1 MNYLCHFISILCLY
15 IFSITLSHLTQRLNM
30 SMNTPN
36 EIKNYQIRINSLLD
50 KAVPP
55 SNNNSNL
62 NDAMRYA
69 VISGGKRIRPLLIYS
84 SGLCLG
90 AQVNKLDAPAVSIE
104 LLHAFSLVH
113 DDLPSMDNDDLRRG
127 LPTTHKKFSEATAIL
142 AADALQTLSFELI
155 ANSGSLSD
163 YEKTQLVSL
172 IAKACGS
179 SGMTGGQS
187 IDLASEGKTLTKSEL
202 HEMYSMKT
210 GALIHASIMAPFCII
225 DESSQDIRAMM
236 SEFAWILGLAFQIR
250 DDLLD
255 IEESSEVIGKTANSD
270 IKNNKATWPAIF
282 GIQESHN
289 YCDELL
295 KKCIKHLEFF
305 NHKAD
310 PLRWLTNY
318 LINRKY

>member
-1 MNYLCHFISILCLY
+1 
-15 IFSITLSHLTQRLNM
+15 M
-30 SMNTPN
+30 SMNAPN
-36 EIKNYQIRINSLLD
+36 AIKNYKKRINSLLD
-50 KAVPP
+50 EALPL
-55 SNNNSNL
+55 SNNLSTL

-69 VISGGKRIRPLLIYS
+69 VINGGKRIRPLLIYG
-84 SGLCLG
+84 SGMCLDI
-90 AQVNKLDAPAVSIE
+90 QINKLDIPAISIE

-142 AADALQTLSFELI
+142 AADALQILAFELI
-155 ANSGSLSD
+155 ANSRPLSD
-163 YEKTQLVSL
+163 HEKTKLILL

-187 IDLASEGKTLTKSEL
+187 IDLASEGKTLNKSEL
-202 HEMYSMKT
+202 HEMHAMKT
-210 GALIHASIMAPFCII
+210 GALIHASIMAPFYLMGTSKH
-225 DESSQDIRAMM
+225 DTQKTM
-236 SEFAWILGLAFQIR
+236 SEYGWTLGLAFQIR

-255 IEESSEVIGKTANSD
+255 IEETTEVIGKTANSD
-270 IKNNKATWPAIF
+270 IKNNKATWPSLF
-282 GIQESHN
+282 GVKESHK

-295 KKCIKHLEFF
+295 AKCLDHLEIF

-318 LINRKY
+318 LINRQH

>member
-1 MNYLCHFISILCLY
+1 
-15 IFSITLSHLTQRLNM
+15 
-30 SMNTPN
+30 
-36 EIKNYQIRINSLLD
+36 
-50 KAVPP
+50 
-55 SNNNSNL
+55 
-62 NDAMRYA
+62 
-69 VISGGKRIRPLLIYS
+69 
-84 SGLCLG
+84 
-90 AQVNKLDAPAVSIE
+90 
-104 LLHAFSLVH
+104 
-113 DDLPSMDNDDLRRG
+113 
-127 LPTTHKKFSEATAIL
+127 
-142 AADALQTLSFELI
+142 
-155 ANSGSLSD
+155 
-163 YEKTQLVSL
+163 
-172 IAKACGS
+172 
-179 SGMTGGQS
+179 
-187 IDLASEGKTLTKSEL
+187 
-202 HEMYSMKT
+202 
-210 GALIHASIMAPFCII
+210 
-225 DESSQDIRAMM
+225 MM